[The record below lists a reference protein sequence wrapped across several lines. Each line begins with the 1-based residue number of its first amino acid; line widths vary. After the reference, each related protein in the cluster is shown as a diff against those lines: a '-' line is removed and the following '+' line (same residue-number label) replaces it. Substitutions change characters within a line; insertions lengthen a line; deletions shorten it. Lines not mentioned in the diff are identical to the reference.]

1 MTLLTGLNM
10 ILSLPKVIGVSK
22 SSLIPQLTNQ
32 WVLEI
37 PLLQI
42 RWTECEL
49 TYNLNIFVQPLNAE
63 VFKVVGIII
72 CLLFK

>member
-1 MTLLTGLNM
+1 MKLLTGLTM
-10 ILSLPKVIGVSK
+10 ILSLPKVFGVSK
-22 SSLIPQLTNQ
+22 SELIPQLTNQ

-49 TYNLNIFVQPLNAE
+49 TYNLHIFVWPLNAE
-63 VFKVVGIII
+63 GFKVVGII